1 MKSHLK
7 LPSKKTSTIDGTLVK
22 PFVENS
28 KTASWRNCS
37 KANMRRVSL
46 SSDTIQR
53 HISNTLEDV
62 KDQVIN
68 ESISNLLF
76 SSG

>member
-7 LPSKKTSTIDGTLVK
+7 LPSKKSSTIDGTLVK

-28 KTASWRNCS
+28 KIASWRNYS
-37 KANMRRVSL
+37 KANMRRVSV